1 LFPFRRNVLAFAA
14 LLALSSPVLAGKLAI
29 VIDDFGYRPHNENQV
44 LAMPSAISVAVLPDS
59 PHAREMATKAHN
71 SGHEVLIHLPMA
83 PLSKQPLEKN
93 TLRPEMSSDE
103 IERII
108 RSAVNNVPYAV
119 GINNHMGSKMTSN
132 LFGMQKVMQA
142 LERYNLYFLDSVT
155 IGNTQA
161 MRAAQGTGVKVI
173 KRKVFLDD
181 SQNEADIRV
190 QFNRAIDLA
199 RRNGSTI
206 AIGHPHPSTVRVLQQ
221 MVYNLPPD
229 ITLVKASS
237 LLNEPQVDTSTPPKN
252 AVPDAP
258 RNPFR
263 GVKMCKPKKPIEP
276 VYANRF
282 FEVLS
287 ESISQSTLI
296 VYFQHQWQGWGN
308 SPKRRSL
315 TLAQCNADWCFRET
329 GETWQSIP
337 SDRLRSTGVL
347 TGPDWLRM
355 GLSSR
360 RWTHVVW
367 MGVYRRDVIV
377 KNNIKFIA
385 GLHHQDIVWT
395 TEFMFN
401 ALRARY
407 TEQSLYKYYLHNTS
421 VSRLHRQGNK
431 NLNYQRHYI
440 KITRLL
446 EKLNRNYADKI
457 TIYPEFH
464 QQITYEALRVCHAVR
479 KEPDILTRQRM
490 IAEIFTSGMYKRLIT
505 NVRSVKVGY
514 QALLW
519 SFRLWQWRDKTRSH
533 HRITRSAFNLR

>member
-1 LFPFRRNVLAFAA
+1 MFPFRRNVLAFAA
-14 LLALSSPVLAGKLAI
+14 LLALSSPVIAGKLAI

-132 LFGMQKVMQA
+132 LFGMQK
-142 LERYNLYFLDSVT
+142 
-155 IGNTQA
+155 A

-181 SQNEADIRV
+181 SQNEADIRM

-252 AVPDAP
+252 TVPDTP

-263 GVKMCKPKKPIEP
+263 GVKLCKPKKPIEP

-296 VYFQHQWQGWGN
+296 VYFQHQWQGWGKQPE
-308 SPKRRSL
+308 S
-315 TLAQCNADWCFRET
+315 A
-329 GETWQSIP
+329 
-337 SDRLRSTGVL
+337 
-347 TGPDWLRM
+347 
-355 GLSSR
+355 
-360 RWTHVVW
+360 
-367 MGVYRRDVIV
+367 
-377 KNNIKFIA
+377 
-385 GLHHQDIVWT
+385 
-395 TEFMFN
+395 
-401 ALRARY
+401 
-407 TEQSLYKYYLHNTS
+407 
-421 VSRLHRQGNK
+421 
-431 NLNYQRHYI
+431 
-440 KITRLL
+440 
-446 EKLNRNYADKI
+446 KLNA
-457 TIYPEFH
+457 
-464 QQITYEALRVCHAVR
+464 
-479 KEPDILTRQRM
+479 
-490 IAEIFTSGMYKRLIT
+490 
-505 NVRSVKVGY
+505 
-514 QALLW
+514 
-519 SFRLWQWRDKTRSH
+519 
-533 HRITRSAFNLR
+533 SAN